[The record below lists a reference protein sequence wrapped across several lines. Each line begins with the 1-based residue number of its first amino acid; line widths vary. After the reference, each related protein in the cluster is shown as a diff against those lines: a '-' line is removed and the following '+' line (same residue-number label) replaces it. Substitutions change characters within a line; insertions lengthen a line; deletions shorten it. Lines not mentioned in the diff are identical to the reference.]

1 MVGTFWQLKPLQ
13 CDGANLL
20 ETQSAKKLLVLLFL
34 KWFKFVGGQSR
45 QVTCHFLKLAYIY
58 CWRFFLLVEG

>member
-34 KWFKFVGGQSR
+34 KWFKFAGGQA
-45 QVTCHFLKLAYIY
+45 TK
-58 CWRFFLLVEG
+58 LLVIF